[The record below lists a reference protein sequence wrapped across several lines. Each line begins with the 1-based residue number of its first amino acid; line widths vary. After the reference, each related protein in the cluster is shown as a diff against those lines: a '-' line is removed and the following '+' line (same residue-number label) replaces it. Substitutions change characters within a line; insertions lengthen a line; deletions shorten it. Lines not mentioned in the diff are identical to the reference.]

1 MEVRLSHSVKT
12 CSPTCVNVSGSV
24 REVIITVCPDL
35 ATHSTNIFLSLR
47 LFPIVFYLF
56 TTTVYEMIQ
65 VNNLN
70 EIEITF
76 QMRTSEFDTTIY
88 SPSNF
93 YHVIN
98 VIELILDRL

>member
-47 LFPIVFYLF
+47 LFASFSIYLQLLF
-56 TTTVYEMIQ
+56 TK
-65 VNNLN
+65 
-70 EIEITF
+70 
-76 QMRTSEFDTTIY
+76 
-88 SPSNF
+88 
-93 YHVIN
+93 
-98 VIELILDRL
+98 